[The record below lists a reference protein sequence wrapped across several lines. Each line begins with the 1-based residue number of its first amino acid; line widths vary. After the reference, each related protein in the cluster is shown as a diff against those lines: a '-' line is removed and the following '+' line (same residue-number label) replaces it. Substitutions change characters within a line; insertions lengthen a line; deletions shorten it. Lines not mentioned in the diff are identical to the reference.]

1 MQASPTGVQAK
12 ASHGPRGPAVPPRP
26 APGAALEPAISEV
39 LARTLEK
46 RARGPYG
53 ARREEDVARRL
64 AHLCAASG
72 CVAPRITALHR
83 LAGGASKEMF
93 AFTLA
98 QAGQPDES
106 LVLRMD
112 PLESIIETSRQREA
126 EAITA
131 LAGTVPVPVVRFLDQ
146 AGEYLGQSGVVTSFV
161 HGVTRPTTQTD
172 GGVSGI
178 GTDYGEAAARI
189 APQFLANLVAIHAFD
204 WRRAHLPS
212 FAAPAPGT
220 REAALWQAEWYE
232 RIWRQDAEEQ
242 IPLVSLVRRWLLANA
257 PVCAEPVFLHGDYRM
272 GNFLFDEASGA
283 MTAVL
288 DWELA
293 HVGDFH
299 EDIAYVTQK
308 LFGRVDAE
316 GRFLCCGLFTRED
329 FIARYEALSGR
340 RVDPVTLHY
349 YEVLNAWKS
358 VVHTFA
364 TCLRVA
370 RAGNNHQ
377 DVLLSWLAAVGH
389 LILADIADK
398 LRRGPTP

>member
-1 MQASPTGVQAK
+1 M
-12 ASHGPRGPAVPPRP
+12 PPRP
-26 APGAALEPAISEV
+26 APGAAVEPAIAAV

-46 RARGPYG
+46 RARGPYS
-53 ARREEDVARRL
+53 ARREDDVAARL
-64 AHLCAASG
+64 ARLSAAYE
-72 CVAPRITALHR
+72 CTAPRITALRR

-98 QAGQPDES
+98 QAGRPDEA

-126 EAITA
+126 EAIAA
-131 LAGTVPVPVVRFLDQ
+131 LAGTVPVPSVRFLDQ
-146 AGEYLGQSGVVTSFV
+146 AGEFLGQSGVVTSFV

-212 FAAPAPGT
+212 FAAPAPDT
-220 REAALWQAEWYE
+220 REAALWQTEWYE
-232 RIWRQDAEEQ
+232 RIWRQDAAEQ

-257 PVCAEPVFLHGDYRM
+257 PMCAEPVFLHGDYRM
-272 GNFLFDEASGA
+272 GNFLFDEASGE

-329 FIARYEALSGR
+329 FIARYEDLSGR
-340 RVDPVTLHY
+340 RVDRITLHY

-370 RAGNNHQ
+370 QAGNNHQ
-377 DVLLSWLAAVGH
+377 DVLLSWLAPVGH